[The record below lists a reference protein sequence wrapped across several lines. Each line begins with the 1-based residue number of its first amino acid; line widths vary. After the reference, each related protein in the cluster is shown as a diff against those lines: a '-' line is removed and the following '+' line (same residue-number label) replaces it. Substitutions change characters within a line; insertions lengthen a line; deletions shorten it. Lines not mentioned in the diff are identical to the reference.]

1 METSRFIFWLVMKTL
16 SLAFLGLVT
25 AKAVAGLRPEDPTRD
40 RGTLYAGVILGP
52 TFLVARPLQ
61 WIRGILYAGI
71 LILVILGARSLGFDA
86 AAEVYASASSK
97 NLEHGQLDKAYNNA
111 LRAVEMRPKVLR
123 YWRLLAA
130 TKLAF
135 HQCDSLLRDQ
145 PAFEALSGGGL
156 KDEDGYT
163 FAACH
168 FFLGDYEKAITLTQQ
183 SIKRNRIY
191 APPYVLQGA
200 AYTAQ
205 QKYRE
210 AEQDFLHVLQLF
222 PTHQL
227 AVEGLAHTYFLA
239 GNRVGAV
246 GVLDET
252 KKYPFS
258 PQARQR
264 FEALKALY
272 AQ

>member
-1 METSRFIFWLVMKTL
+1 METIRFIFWLVMKTL
-16 SLAFLGLVT
+16 SLAFLGLLT
-25 AKAVAGLRPEDPTRD
+25 AKAVAGLRSEGLP
-40 RGTLYAGVILGP
+40 GGS
-52 TFLVARPLQ
+52 RPLRLT
-61 WIRGILYAGI
+61 RGALYGAA
-71 LILVILGARSLGFDA
+71 LVLVILGARSLGFDA
-86 AAEVYASASSK
+86 AAEVYASASGK
-97 NLEHGQLDKAYNNA
+97 NLERGQLDNSYANA
-111 LRAVEMRPKVLR
+111 LRAVQMRPKVLR
-123 YWRLLAA
+123 YWQQLAGA
-130 TKLAF
+130 KLAL

-156 KDEDGYT
+156 ADEDGYT

-168 FFLGDYEKAITLTQQ
+168 FFLGNYDKAIVLTQQ
-183 SIKRNRIY
+183 SIDRNQIY

-205 QKYRE
+205 RRYRE
-210 AEQDFLHVLQLF
+210 AERDFLHVLQLF

>member
-1 METSRFIFWLVMKTL
+1 METIRFIFWLVMKTL

-25 AKAVAGLRPEDPTRD
+25 AKAIAGLRSENPSGDSRQL
-40 RGTLYAGVILGP
+40 R
-52 TFLVARPLQ
+52 
-61 WIRGILYAGI
+61 WIRSALYGAA
-71 LILVILGARSLGFDA
+71 LVLVILGARSLGFDA
-86 AAEVYASASSK
+86 AAEVYASASGN
-97 NLEHGQLDKAYNNA
+97 NLEHGQLTKAYANA
-111 LRAVEMRPKVLR
+111 LRAVEMRPNVLR
-123 YWRLLAA
+123 YWRQLAA
-130 TKLAF
+130 GKLAI

-145 PAFEALSGGGL
+145 PAFEALSGSGL
-156 KDEDGYT
+156 ADEDGYT

-168 FFLGDYEKAITLTQQ
+168 FFLGDYDKAIALTQQ
-183 SIKRNRIY
+183 SIERNQIY

-205 QKYRE
+205 RRYRD
-210 AEQDFLHVLQLF
+210 AEKDFLHVLQMF
-222 PTHQL
+222 PTHEL

-239 GNRVGAV
+239 GNRVRAL
-246 GVLDET
+246 GVLNET
-252 KKYPFS
+252 SKYPFS